1 MVQNEGK
8 SIGKA
13 SEKLGIKCSTGKL
26 IIKRYKQTGLFFLK
40 RKNYRTNSK
49 AEKMEK

>member
-13 SEKLGIKCSTGKL
+13 SKKLGIKCSTGKL
-26 IIKRYKQTGLFFLK
+26 IVKRYKQTGQFFLK
-40 RKNYRTNSK
+40 RKNYRMNLKLGRNSK
-49 AEKMEK
+49 